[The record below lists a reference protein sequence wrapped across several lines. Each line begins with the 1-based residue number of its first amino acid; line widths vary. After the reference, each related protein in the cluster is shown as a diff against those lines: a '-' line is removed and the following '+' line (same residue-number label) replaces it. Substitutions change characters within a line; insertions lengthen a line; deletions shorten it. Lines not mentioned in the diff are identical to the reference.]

1 VKLGPRSSILYA
13 AVAFVAVALIVGGL
27 RALRPATGA
36 PAELFPAVTEARLLG
51 AERDPGWLMYL
62 RSYQSQGHAPFAQID
77 THNVAGLREVFTHHV
92 AIPAGF
98 EAPPIVNGRTMIVT
112 TPLDHVYA
120 LDATSGQLLWEYDYR
135 VPKLALRT
143 VCCDMVNR
151 GVALYGTT
159 AFMATLDDHVLALD
173 ARSGKLLWNH
183 RVYDTPGMGF
193 AMTSAPLVVKG
204 LVIVGGGG
212 GEYGSRGY
220 ITALDAA
227 TGAERWRRYTIP
239 APHEPG
245 GETWPGNTYL
255 HGGGDP
261 WVTGSY
267 DPETDTLFWGVGNP
281 SPWLWSQRKGR
292 NLYTDSVLALDP
304 ANGKIKWYFQQT
316 PNDTWDYDATN
327 SPVLADVTI
336 AGRKRKVFYQ
346 AGRNGWFYVVD
357 RTNGKFIR
365 AEPFTKVTSVTGYDA
380 AHGIGTVDEAER
392 PRPGKPV
399 FTCPAFFGGD
409 NWWSYSFD
417 PQTGYAYVPTMR
429 TCMKLAALKPA
440 AFRAGAT
447 YVNESFVVQH
457 IPGDPDWGELQAI
470 DVATGR
476 SKWSKRS
483 AFPWSDGTLTTDGGL
498 VFSGTP
504 DQKFYALDA
513 RTGKVLWQH
522 HMSSGVIGQPVS
534 YEVDG
539 RQYVAVQSG
548 YGGVTPFYGGP
559 VMTPIFKHIPLGG
572 RLYVFA
578 LPPTGSKL

>member
-1 VKLGPRSSILYA
+1 VKPRAGIPI
-13 AVAFVAVALIVGGL
+13 VAGIVLFALIVGGA
-27 RALRPATGA
+27 RVQRPASGA
-36 PAELFPAVTEARLLG
+36 ASDAFPPVTEARLLG
-51 AERDPGWLMYL
+51 AEHDPGWLMYL
-62 RSYQSQGHAPFAQID
+62 RTYQSQGHAPFAQID
-77 THNVAGLREVFTHHV
+77 TRNVAGLREVFTHHV
-92 AIPAGF
+92 AIPDGF

-112 TPLDHVYA
+112 TPFDHVYA
-120 LDATSGQLLWEYDYR
+120 LDATSGALLWEYDYQL
-135 VPKLALRT
+135 PKLALRT

-220 ITALDAA
+220 ITALDSA

-239 APHEPG
+239 APNEPG
-245 GETWPGNTYL
+245 GKTWPGNTYL

-261 WVTGSY
+261 WITGSY
-267 DPETDTLFWGVGNP
+267 DRETDTLFWGVGNP

-304 ANGKIKWYFQQT
+304 ASGKIKWYFQQT

-327 SPVLADVTI
+327 SPVLADVMI
-336 AGRKRKVFYQ
+336 GGRKRKVFYQ

-357 RTNGKFIR
+357 RTNGAFIR

-380 AHGIGTVDEAER
+380 AHGIGTVNEADR

-429 TCMKLAALKPA
+429 TCMNLAALKPA

-447 YVNESFVVQH
+447 YTNESFVVRH
-457 IPGDPDWGELQAI
+457 IPGDADWGELQAI

-476 SKWSKRS
+476 QKWRKRS
-483 AFPWSDGTLTTDGGL
+483 AFPWSDGTLSTDGGL

-559 VMTPIFKHIPLGG
+559 LMTPIFKHIPLGG

-578 LPPTGSKL
+578 LPPADSKP